1 MALVRESLF
10 LTDDDVET
18 SHAPGLCIVDEAH
31 KYRTGGA
38 AGAYLKKL
46 ADNSGNIL
54 LLTATPVVTNPE
66 VSSFRLVYGPALSS
80 H

>member
-1 MALVRESLF
+1 MF
-10 LTDDDVET
+10 YTDKDIEA

-31 KYRTGGA
+31 KYRTSGP

-46 ADNSGNIL
+46 GDISGHIL